1 MADAKLRLSIITA
14 LDSAGIKATKEQVG
28 QLEQQLKR
36 VNSQNGNMS
45 KLNAE
50 LTKMPGKFG
59 KISEQIGGVGA
70 KLGTVYACW
79 KALEGGL
86 KIGQGIFKQFG
97 DGAGYS
103 LESIKNGFTDLGS
116 KAKNFF

>member
-1 MADAKLRLSIITA
+1 MADSKLKLSIITA
-14 LDSAGIKATKEQVG
+14 LDNAGIKATKEQID
-28 QLEQQLKR
+28 QLS
-36 VNSQNGNMS
+36 N
-45 KLNAE
+45 KLNNLNAKSNVDGLNKE